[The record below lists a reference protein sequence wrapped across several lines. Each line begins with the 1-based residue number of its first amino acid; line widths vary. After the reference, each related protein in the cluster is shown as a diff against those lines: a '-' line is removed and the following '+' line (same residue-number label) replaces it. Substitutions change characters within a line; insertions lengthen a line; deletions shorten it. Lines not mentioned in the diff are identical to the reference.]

1 VLGLIEPDGT
11 ARWTELTTMD
21 GGPFTGKIEGLS
33 RDLRDSQRIHFVIDD
48 DDETVPSDLFVA
60 VLDGG
65 LRRHA

>member
-1 VLGLIEPDGT
+1 
-11 ARWTELTTMD
+11 MD